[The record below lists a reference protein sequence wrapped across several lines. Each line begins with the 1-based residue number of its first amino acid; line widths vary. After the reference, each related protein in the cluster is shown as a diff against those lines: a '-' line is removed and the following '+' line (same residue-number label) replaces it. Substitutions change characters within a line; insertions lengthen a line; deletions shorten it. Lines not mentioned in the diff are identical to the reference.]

1 MKDQTE
7 NWIQYQDKLLDA
19 VVEYI
24 DNEIKLADKS
34 GVFPSDREIKQTVNI
49 CGNILNNVDMQDIF
63 LEQIDRLPNSYKYC
77 KFIDAWLNGENK

>member
-24 DNEIKLADKS
+24 DNEIKFANES

-49 CGNILNNVDMQDIF
+49 CGDILNNVDMQDIF
-63 LEQIDRLPNSYKYC
+63 LEQIDGLPNSYKYC
-77 KFIDAWLNGENK
+77 KYIDAWLNG